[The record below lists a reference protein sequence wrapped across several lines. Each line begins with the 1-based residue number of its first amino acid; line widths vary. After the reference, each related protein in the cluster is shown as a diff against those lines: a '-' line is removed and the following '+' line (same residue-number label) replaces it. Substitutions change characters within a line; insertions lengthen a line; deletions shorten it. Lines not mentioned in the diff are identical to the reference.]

1 MDWMLVSPLH
11 SHVKILALNID
22 VMKFKG
28 GAFGREL
35 GHEERALM
43 NGVEALKKKRERDQ
57 S

>member
-1 MDWMLVSPLH
+1 MLVSPLH
-11 SHVKILALNID
+11 SHVKILALYID

-35 GHEERALM
+35 GHGGRALM
-43 NGVEALKKKRERDQ
+43 NGIEAFKKKRERPE